1 MINSLRELRGAGTQE
16 DKYSLYIVGGFDDDR
31 KSSIEL
37 TLNLFSNFF
46 VKFILNFIKLIKK
59 SHSKFLDIFIESEE
73 VFNLRLCLVT
83 RMNDVIKNNTHFPI
97 VYGLGML
104 SNR

>member
-1 MINSLRELRGAGTQE
+1 MINSLKELRGASTQE

-46 VKFILNFIKLIKK
+46 
-59 SHSKFLDIFIESEE
+59 
-73 VFNLRLCLVT
+73 FNL
-83 RMNDVIKNNTHFPI
+83 
-97 VYGLGML
+97 Y
-104 SNR
+104 